1 MGSKRNLKIWIL
13 LILSAV
19 LVVVIFRRAAD
30 EDSIDKAGTETV
42 QLSQNP
48 VFEHPVA
55 EEPNPEIS
63 ELPDELPV
71 EIVDQHADRPAVD
84 INSWE
89 FCLANRGNLLH
100 SDFVPELTS
109 VENGQNFDSR
119 AVEAL
124 RNFVAAGR
132 ESGLSV
138 NITSSYR
145 SYATQETLFNN
156 KVNQYISSE
165 GSYDA
170 AYIKAA
176 TIVAIPGSSE
186 HQTGLAVDIVD
197 RYYEFMNESL
207 ADTELSKWMKENCAQ
222 YGFILRFPDGKQDI
236 TGIMFE
242 PWHYRYV
249 GIEAATYIMEKEL
262 CLEEFVALYK

>member
-1 MGSKRNLKIWIL
+1 MDSKRNLKVWIL
-13 LILSAV
+13 LILSAI
-19 LVVVIFRRAAD
+19 LVVVILRRVAD
-30 EDSIDKAGTETV
+30 EDSIDETGEETV
-42 QLSQNP
+42 QVSQKPISVNP
-48 VFEHPVA
+48 EA
-55 EEPNPEIS
+55 EAPNPEIS
-63 ELPDELPV
+63 KLPEELPI
-71 EIVDQHADRPAVD
+71 EIIDQYADKPAVD

-89 FCLANRGNLLH
+89 LCLANRENLLP
-100 SDFVPELTS
+100 SDFIPDLTL

-124 RNFVAAGR
+124 KNFVTAGR
-132 ESGLSV
+132 EVGLSV

-145 SYATQETLFNN
+145 SYATQETLFYN
-156 KVNQYISSE
+156 KVNQYVSSE

-262 CLEEFVALYK
+262 CLEEFIALYK